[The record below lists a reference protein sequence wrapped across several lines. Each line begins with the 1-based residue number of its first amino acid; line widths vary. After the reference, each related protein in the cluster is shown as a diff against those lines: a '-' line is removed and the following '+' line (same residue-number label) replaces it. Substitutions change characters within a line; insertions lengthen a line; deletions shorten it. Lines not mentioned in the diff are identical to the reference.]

1 MPRKISPLAER
12 ALGLR
17 GVGNNSSSVTA
28 GKRMFVDFGDAR
40 SAWAKRWADLITAHA
55 SDLGGPEVLSEAQ
68 LSICRRAA
76 AIECE
81 LEGLEGRMSASQPI
95 DIGVYARLR
104 GVLCRLLELVG
115 IKRLTKPLDPQSEL
129 VKAMAAYAGT
139 PVDDD
144 DDGDEPLPIE
154 LGSRARRGVVWPR
167 SAHTIKPH

>member
-81 LEGLEGRMSASQPI
+81 LEGLEGRMLASQPI
-95 DIGVYARLR
+95 DIGVYARLT

-115 IKRLTKPLDPQSEL
+115 IRRLTKPVDPTSALARARHQTSQPS
-129 VKAMAAYAGT
+129 VRASSDTKSRDQRTRIGT
-139 PVDDD
+139 PASMQQ
-144 DDGDEPLPIE
+144 P
-154 LGSRARRGVVWPR
+154 
-167 SAHTIKPH
+167 